1 MKKTTT
7 LFCTA
12 LVAALCSFPGNAEKV
27 YYVDPDGNAPEGMT
41 VDAVYTKVAAAINAV
56 TADEPVTIYLKPGH
70 IFTESNMTT
79 GTNRVD
85 LTIIGDSSTI
95 DAGAAQRILRTEAAR
110 LVLKGITFTGVEN
123 YTSMG
128 GVLYFAG
135 NANSAS
141 ELVIDSCVFDNNT
154 LAAGANAYGG
164 ASIATGTNAM
174 NVTITNSVFRNN
186 QTEGYSD
193 SMSGTAV
200 HFQGKEGVFTIEN
213 SIFQNN
219 VINSNSGAMAVG
231 IVNNSN
237 VQARLANNTFYNNTT
252 KGVPVGSVP
261 NILIKGSGNSVQ
273 VVNNTFY
280 FDLRDESDDEGD
292 QTLMKEVYK
301 RTSAVNISET
311 GNNTLYFVNNAVV
324 GLRNAVISP
333 AATGRTIACQ
343 NNYAVVLEPH
353 GYVSELADN
362 ENGNMLLTAREANV
376 GDPFIAD
383 IDALTSLMS
392 ESGLSDT
399 LATDNFV
406 PYLAVSETSPL
417 VNAGVA
423 EYLVG
428 EENIV
433 PLVDVLGTARED
445 DGVDIG
451 AYEYVVSDKPTAIAG
466 VDATADLSV
475 YVQSGNLVVE
485 NHTDTEFQV
494 TLFQIDGRQ
503 VAAMPV
509 QQTAVIGGD
518 TLPRGVLLVVA
529 TNGHNQIVKKVIL

>member
-12 LVAALCSFPGNAEKV
+12 LVAALCSFPGHAEKV

-56 TADEPVTIYLKPGH
+56 TADEPVTIYLKPRH
-70 IFTESNMTT
+70 EFKESNMTT
-79 GTNRVD
+79 GANRVD
-85 LTIIGDSSTI
+85 LTIIGDSSI
-95 DAGAAQRILRTEAAR
+95 INAGSAQRILRTEAAR
-110 LVLKGITFTGVEN
+110 LVLKDITFTGVKN

-141 ELVIDSCVFDNNT
+141 ELVIDSCVFENCALT
-154 LAAGANAYGG
+154 SGADGG
-164 ASIATGTNAM
+164 AAIATGTNAM

-186 QTEGYSD
+186 QTEGYRD
-193 SMSGTAV
+193 AMSGTSI
-200 HFQGKEGVFTIEN
+200 HFQGKEGVFTVEN

-237 VQARLANNTFYNNTT
+237 VQALLANNTFYNNTT

-280 FDLRDESDDEGD
+280 FDLREESDDEGD
-292 QTLMKEVYK
+292 QTLMKDVYR

-353 GYVSELADN
+353 GYVTELADN
-362 ENGNMLLTAREANV
+362 ENGNMLIPARESNV

-383 IDALTSLMS
+383 IDALTSLMT

-451 AYEYVVSDKPTAIAG
+451 AYEYVPSDQPTAIAG
-466 VDATADLSV
+466 VDAAIDLSV

-509 QQTAVIGGD
+509 EQTAVIGGD
-518 TLPRGVLLVVA
+518 RLPRGVLLVVA
-529 TNGHNQIVKKVIL
+529 TNGHDQIVKKVIL

>member
-261 NILIKGSGNSVQ
+261 NILIKGSDNSVQ

-518 TLPRGVLLVVA
+518 TLPGGVLLVVA

>member
-12 LVAALCSFPGNAEKV
+12 LVAALCSFPGHAEKV
-27 YYVDPDGNAPEGMT
+27 YYVDPDRNAPEGMT

-70 IFTESNMTT
+70 EFKESNMTT
-79 GTNRVD
+79 GANRVD
-85 LTIIGDSSTI
+85 LTIIGDSSI
-95 DAGAAQRILRTEAAR
+95 INAGSAQRILRTEAAR
-110 LVLKGITFTGVEN
+110 LVLKDITFTGVKN

-141 ELVIDSCVFDNNT
+141 ELVIDSCVFENCALT
-154 LAAGANAYGG
+154 SGADGG
-164 ASIATGTNAM
+164 AAIATGTNAM

-186 QTEGYSD
+186 QTEGYRD
-193 SMSGTAV
+193 AMSGTSI
-200 HFQGKEGVFTIEN
+200 HFQGKEGVFTVEN

-280 FDLRDESDDEGD
+280 FDLREESDDEGD

-333 AATGRTIACQ
+333 KATGRTIACQ

-353 GYVSELADN
+353 SYVSELADN
-362 ENGNMLLTAREANV
+362 ENGNMLITARESNV

-383 IDALTSLMS
+383 IDALTSLMT

-406 PYLAVSETSPL
+406 PYLATTEESSL
-417 VNAGVA
+417 IDAGTA

-428 EENIV
+428 DANIV
-433 PLVDVLGTARED
+433 PGVDVLGNARD
-445 DGVDIG
+445 DEGVDIG
-451 AYEYVVSDKPTAIAG
+451 AYEYVTEDVPTAVAS
-466 VDATADLSV
+466 VDAAPDFRV
-475 YVQSGNLVVE
+475 YVRSGELVVE
-485 NHTDTEFQV
+485 NHTDTAFEV
-494 TLFQIDGRQ
+494 NLFQIDGRRVGTLSVPQ
-503 VAAMPV
+503 SAVVARASL
-509 QQTAVIGGD
+509 AH
-518 TLPRGVLLVVA
+518 GVLLVVA
-529 TNGHNQIVKKVIL
+529 TDGTTQITKKVIL

>member
-1 MKKTTT
+1 M
-7 LFCTA
+7 
-12 LVAALCSFPGNAEKV
+12 
-27 YYVDPDGNAPEGMT
+27 
-41 VDAVYTKVAAAINAV
+41 
-56 TADEPVTIYLKPGH
+56 
-70 IFTESNMTT
+70 
-79 GTNRVD
+79 
-85 LTIIGDSSTI
+85 
-95 DAGAAQRILRTEAAR
+95 
-110 LVLKGITFTGVEN
+110 
-123 YTSMG
+123 
-128 GVLYFAG
+128 
-135 NANSAS
+135 
-141 ELVIDSCVFDNNT
+141 
-154 LAAGANAYGG
+154 
-164 ASIATGTNAM
+164 
-174 NVTITNSVFRNN
+174 
-186 QTEGYSD
+186 
-193 SMSGTAV
+193 
-200 HFQGKEGVFTIEN
+200 
-213 SIFQNN
+213 
-219 VINSNSGAMAVG
+219 
-231 IVNNSN
+231 
-237 VQARLANNTFYNNTT
+237 
-252 KGVPVGSVP
+252 
-261 NILIKGSGNSVQ
+261 
-273 VVNNTFY
+273 VNNTFY
-280 FDLRDESDDEGD
+280 FDLREESDDEGD
-292 QTLMKEVYK
+292 QTLMKDVYR

-353 GYVSELADN
+353 SYVSELADN
-362 ENGNMLLTAREANV
+362 ENGNMLIPARESNV

-383 IDALTSLMS
+383 IDALTSLMT
-392 ESGLSDT
+392 EAGLSDT

-406 PYLAVSETSPL
+406 PYLAMSETSPL

-451 AYEYVVSDKPTAIAG
+451 AYEYVPSDQPTAIAG

-509 QQTAVIGGD
+509 EQTAVIGGD
-518 TLPRGVLLVVA
+518 RLPRGVLLVVA
-529 TNGHNQIVKKVIL
+529 TNGHDQIVKKVIL